1 MPMKHLAILIT
12 SLLLLAFTSCSEYYK
27 VSKSRDY
34 MVKYE
39 SAKEMFAVGKY
50 NTAAL
55 VLGEVITT
63 LKGTEYGEESLYL
76 LAMSHYRSRD
86 YNSAKQ
92 YFKKYYQTYP
102 RGKFTEQARFYTGK
116 SLYKSVPEVRLDQ
129 TATYEAVTEYQQ
141 FLEAYPT
148 TAYAAEVQHDIFAL
162 QDRLVEKEYLSAK
175 LYYDLGSYFL
185 NCTNGGS
192 NYQACIIT
200 AENAI
205 REYPYTSRREDLA
218 FLVLKAKFDLADQS
232 VEAKKEERFHNA
244 IDEYYGFTNE
254 FPESKYKKEAD
265 NLFKKASKYVVATDE
280 NE

>member
-27 VSKSRDY
+27 VSKPRDY

>member
-1 MPMKHLAILIT
+1 MKHLAILIT
-12 SLLLLAFTSCSEYYK
+12 SLLLLAFTSCSEYSK

>member
-1 MPMKHLAILIT
+1 MKHLAILIT

-162 QDRLVEKEYLSAK
+162 QDRLVAPVSFSA
-175 LYYDLGSYFL
+175 LF
-185 NCTNGGS
+185 C
-192 NYQACIIT
+192 C
-200 AENAI
+200 
-205 REYPYTSRREDLA
+205 YPA
-218 FLVLKAKFDLADQS
+218 V
-232 VEAKKEERFHNA
+232 
-244 IDEYYGFTNE
+244 
-254 FPESKYKKEAD
+254 
-265 NLFKKASKYVVATDE
+265 
-280 NE
+280 